1 MEALY
6 CSNEDG
12 KVQKYRNSRGFTLYE
27 LMVTLAVASVII
39 SFGVPGF
46 QSYVQNSRAV
56 AHTNDLVTALNLGR
70 SEATR
75 RGSPIDL
82 CASTDAATCS
92 GSNDWSTGWIA
103 RTPAGEVLRT
113 WPARS
118 GGAGVLTANVPSL
131 RFQARGSLPAGVA
144 TQLSIQL
151 PYCKNDGRRVVTVNV
166 AGRIAVDRVTCL

>member
-1 MEALY
+1 M
-6 CSNEDG
+6 
-12 KVQKYRNSRGFTLYE
+12 YRFKANAGFTLYE
-27 LMVTLAVASVII
+27 LMVTMAVASIII

-46 QSYVQNSRAV
+46 QNYIQSSRSV
-56 AHTNDLVTALNLGR
+56 THTNDLVTALNLGR

-103 RTPAGEVLRT
+103 RTPAGDVLRT

-118 GGAGVLTANVPSL
+118 GGAAVLTSNVSSV
-131 RFQARGSLPAGVA
+131 RFQARGSLAGGV
-144 TQLSIQL
+144 TPQMTMQL
-151 PYCKNDGRRVVTVNV
+151 PKCTNNGRRVITVNI
-166 AGRIAVDRVTCL
+166 AGRIAVNRMACL

>member
-1 MEALY
+1 MRFA
-6 CSNEDG
+6 SS
-12 KVQKYRNSRGFTLYE
+12 QGFTLYE

-56 AHTNDLVTALNLGR
+56 THTNDLVTALNLGR

-92 GSNDWSTGWIA
+92 GSNDWSTGWIV
-103 RTPAGEVLRT
+103 RTPAGEVLRA
-113 WPARS
+113 WPERS
-118 GGAGVLTANVPSL
+118 GGAGVLTANVPTL

-144 TQLSIQL
+144 PQLAVQL
-151 PYCKNDGRRVVTVNV
+151 PRCKNDGRRVVTVSV
-166 AGRIAVDRVTCL
+166 AGRIAVDRVACL